1 MAEASKIRRNVA
13 VSPLT
18 AELIDTVVGMSPDQQ
33 RELLSELT
41 SRRGEARRR
50 FSRRPHR
57 EAVQF
62 SAGGKLFA
70 GAVKNVSDN
79 GLFVETLRSDLRRLE
94 PGEKVTISFEH
105 PNSSE
110 KRHVKRS
117 GEIARTSKEGI
128 GILLYTLL

>member
-1 MAEASKIRRNVA
+1 MAEANKIRRDVA

-18 AELIDTVVGMSPDQQ
+18 AELIDTVVNLSPDQQ
-33 RELLSELT
+33 RELLSELS
-41 SRRGEARRR
+41 SRKGEARRR

-62 SAGGKLFA
+62 SAGGKLFS

-79 GLFVETLRSDLRRLE
+79 GLFVETLMSDLRRLE
-94 PGEKVTISFEH
+94 PGEKVTVSFEH

-110 KRHVKRS
+110 SRYVKRS
-117 GEIARTSKEGI
+117 GEIARTSREGI
-128 GILLYTLL
+128 GIRLYSLL